1 MKSITIGSPLRVDSG
16 CCPSCGAR
24 LTGVTPIDGR
34 IGPKAGDA
42 SVCFYCAAVL
52 VFEADLSLRC
62 ALPEER
68 TTMLQDQTLAAVHK
82 AAVEIIAQR
91 KRGTR

>member
-1 MKSITIGSPLRVDSG
+1 MKITIGSPLRVNSG
-16 CCPSCGAR
+16 RCPSCGAR

-34 IGPKAGDA
+34 LGPSAGDA
-42 SVCFYCAAVL
+42 SICAYCAAVL

-68 TTMLQDQTLAAVHK
+68 ATMLQDDTFAAVHK
-82 AAVEIIAQR
+82 AAVELIAQR
-91 KRGTR
+91 KRGAR